1 MAQKCRI
8 RVFCTIFAGFC
19 FESVSFSFG
28 TMLRSLR
35 IAPVGICGLDGKS
48 LSKFLWA
55 PSFPIGET
63 LFVCCSLVCVRTPD
77 FLCSYR
83 SLTFFPHSQP
93 LPCSPPLIVFF
104 WRVSRR
110 RIYGSLCCFVSLPE
124 ICATSLSFPCR
135 APAQRKKQKIRSD
148 YRD

>member
-93 LPCSPPLIVFF
+93 LPCSPPLIVFLAGLTTENL
-104 WRVSRR
+104 RE
-110 RIYGSLCCFVSLPE
+110 SLLFCFVARDLCHISFF
-124 ICATSLSFPCR
+124 SLSCS
-135 APAQRKKQKIRSD
+135 RSKEETKNPVGLS
-148 YRD
+148 